1 MIGIV
6 GQVDIAGDLILM
18 RKSEMKVII
27 MMMMDDKGLYEVR
40 LASSLDYNWIKE
52 QTEIR
57 TSSR

>member
-1 MIGIV
+1 MIVIV

>member
-1 MIGIV
+1 MIVIL

-18 RKSEMKVII
+18 RKSLMLIMI

-57 TSSR
+57 TSSK

>member
-57 TSSR
+57 TSSK

>member
-1 MIGIV
+1 MMV
-6 GQVDIAGDLILM
+6 M
-18 RKSEMKVII
+18 I

-57 TSSR
+57 TSSK

>member
-1 MIGIV
+1 MIVIV

-57 TSSR
+57 TSSK

>member
-1 MIGIV
+1 MIV

-57 TSSR
+57 TSSK